1 MLLTMRYDYEY
12 DEHNLVVVHD
22 IIIWSIMILHE
33 DGSVHKFKIW
43 WLGITINNKQNKY
56 Q

>member
-22 IIIWSIMILHE
+22 IIMTDHDSSRGRISTQNL
-33 DGSVHKFKIW
+33 V
-43 WLGITINNKQNKY
+43 TRYNYKQ
-56 Q
+56 